1 MLRIQI
7 AAVGASVLL
16 FSGLL
21 VASATAQSAS
31 TEPVGKPLQ
40 LLKIIQGP
48 GHPTA
53 KPHTRI
59 AHKTVAKRHV
69 KIAARKKSHARIVTA
84 GRHRPLVTAHAV
96 DTPAMETL
104 ASAANPAAPAEI
116 TAFAPLPAPSA
127 APAAQDPPQVVVAGQ
142 TVKVTSPGDVNEID
156 LAANDAAT
164 QTNDAAPL
172 SVANAPA
179 MREITEPQ
187 SKTDYRAAAAV
198 EQPKPSPVGST
209 SWILQVMAALGG
221 AVTAGSVAWF
231 LIGGTPQRTYG

>member
-7 AAVGASVLL
+7 SAVGAGVLL

-21 VASATAQSAS
+21 VASASAETTS

-48 GHPTA
+48 RHPTA
-53 KPHTRI
+53 KPQPKL
-59 AHKTVAKRHV
+59 AHKAVAKRHIKV
-69 KIAARKKSHARIVTA
+69 AARKKSHTHIATA

-96 DTPAMETL
+96 DSPAVETV
-104 ASAANPAAPAEI
+104 APAANPAAPAEI
-116 TAFAPLPAPSA
+116 TAFAPPPAPIA
-127 APAAQDPPQVVVAGQ
+127 APPTQDPNEVVVAGQ
-142 TVKVTSPGDVNEID
+142 TVKVTSPSHVNEID

-172 SVANAPA
+172 SAAGAPA

-187 SKTDYRAAAAV
+187 SKSDYRAAAAV
-198 EQPKPSPVGST
+198 EQAKPSPVGST